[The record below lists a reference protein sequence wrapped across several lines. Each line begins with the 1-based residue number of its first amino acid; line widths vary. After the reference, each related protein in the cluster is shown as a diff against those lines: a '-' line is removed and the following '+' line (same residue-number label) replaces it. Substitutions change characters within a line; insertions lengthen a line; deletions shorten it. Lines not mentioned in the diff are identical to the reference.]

1 MKRRTSYFL
10 MASLVILTVSL
21 TSCNLNSKDK
31 LREEKLTEDKGDMI
45 EFNLYYNVSNDENSS
60 AVKVEKRAINKDE
73 VIGRIII
80 EELIKGPSANGS
92 LQSPLPKD
100 TKLLSFTIKDNI
112 GYVSL
117 DLGTEEIKITP
128 AKEIAAVKSML
139 ISLSQITS
147 INQVKIS
154 IPKTNQETF
163 AGNIDITKPIN
174 INDFLKDHG
183 SN

>member
-1 MKRRTSYFL
+1 MKKRTSYFL
-10 MASLVILTVSL
+10 MASLVTLTVSL
-21 TSCNLNSKDK
+21 TSCNLNSMDK
-31 LREEKLTEDKGDMI
+31 LREEKLSEDKGDMI
-45 EFNLYYNVSNDENSS
+45 EFNLYYNASNEETNS
-60 AVKVEKRAINKDE
+60 AVKEEKRSINKDE

-80 EELIKGPSANGS
+80 EELIKGPSANGN
-92 LQSPLPKD
+92 LQGPLPKD
-100 TKLLSFTIKDNI
+100 TRLLSFTIKDNI

-117 DLGTEEIKITP
+117 DLGAEDVKMTP
-128 AKEIAAVKSML
+128 SKEVAALKCML